1 MDDVLHISNGF
12 SLHAFQCAFVL
23 LAVAAMPL
31 ASRACSAPNARR
43 SVRTAAKL
51 KYVHAHGRKTVN
63 TEILG
68 ETYHFYALR
77 IELGSS
83 ANPIGAE

>member
-1 MDDVLHISNGF
+1 MRICF
-12 SLHAFQCAFVL
+12 SRRRCSDAVC
-23 LAVAAMPL
+23 LAL
-31 ASRACSAPNARR
+31 ACSAAPECTTIGA
-43 SVRTAAKL
+43 RTAAKL

-77 IELGSS
+77 IGSESS
-83 ANPIGAE
+83 ANSIGAE